1 MYYLTKKSMRKLL
14 EEIVYAVHESEN
26 DEKAKEWVQE
36 VLEDRGIVEVEEG
49 TNLENMENAEK
60 EVRKCIETMRVLGL
74 LKDK

>member
-1 MYYLTKKSMRKLL
+1 MLV

-36 VLEDRGIVEVEEG
+36 VLEDRGIVEVEEDVD
-49 TNLENMENAEK
+49 LEKMKIAEK

>member
-1 MYYLTKKSMRKLL
+1 MYYLTKKSMKMLV

-36 VLEDRGIVEVEEG
+36 VLEDRGIVEVEEDVD
-49 TNLENMENAEK
+49 LEKMKIAEK

>member
-1 MYYLTKKSMRKLL
+1 MYYLTKKSMKMLVK
-14 EEIVYAVHESEN
+14 EIVYAVHESEN

-36 VLEDRGIVEVEEG
+36 VLEDRGIVGVEED
-49 TNLENMENAEK
+49 TNLENMKNAEK

>member
-1 MYYLTKKSMRKLL
+1 MYYLTKKSMKMLV

-36 VLEDRGIVEVEEG
+36 VLEDRGIVEVEEDVD
-49 TNLENMENAEK
+49 LEKVKIAEK

>member
-1 MYYLTKKSMRKLL
+1 MYYLTKKSMKMLV

-36 VLEDRGIVEVEEG
+36 VLEDRGIVEVEED
-49 TNLENMENAEK
+49 TNLENMKNAEK
-60 EVRKCIETMRVLGL
+60 EVRKCIETMRILGL

>member
-1 MYYLTKKSMRKLL
+1 MYYLTKKSMKMLV

-26 DEKAKEWVQE
+26 DEKAKEWVHE
-36 VLEDRGIVEVEEG
+36 VLEDRGIVEVEEDVD
-49 TNLENMENAEK
+49 LEKMKIAEK